1 MNFFAPQL
9 SEYKTEAEN
18 IKARDFKFS
27 NYEEIMREQFHL
39 AYFGRINYLGSDGMS
54 VLERHTM
61 YRMLVEQKKE
71 EKKAQE
77 EAMKSSG
84 KKSWRKR

>member
-1 MNFFAPQL
+1 MSFFVPQL
-9 SEYKTEAEN
+9 SEDKTEEEN
-18 IKARDFKFS
+18 LKVRDFKFS

-39 AYFGRINYLGSDGMS
+39 AYFGKINYLGSDGMS

-77 EAMKSSG
+77 EANKSSS
-84 KKSWRKR
+84 KKSWRRR